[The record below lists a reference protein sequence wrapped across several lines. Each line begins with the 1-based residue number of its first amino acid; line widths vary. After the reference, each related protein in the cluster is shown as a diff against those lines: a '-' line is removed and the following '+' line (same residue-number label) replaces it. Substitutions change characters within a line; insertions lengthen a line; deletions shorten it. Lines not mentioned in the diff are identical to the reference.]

1 MDDDTPTP
9 FLRITSPS
17 PTAVKFT
24 ISSRASDT
32 SFLVSTLRH
41 GFRLFVVFY
50 TVLCTIAK
58 LQFTIPIIEDE
69 LQSLLSFMVPEM
81 VQRIIEI
88 VPWWVMGVIC
98 LGIVWFCV
106 RRDYTGESDFIVSNQ
121 GVHSLGVLDGEK
133 GSSRLASRVAP
144 ACGRLRENLEETSVK
159 LRADQQKLR
168 PKAENR
174 GNGVAERERQDQ
186 QRIIHQ

>member
-24 ISSRASDT
+24 ISSRASDP

-50 TVLCTIAK
+50 TVLCTIAN
-58 LQFTIPIIEDE
+58 LQFTIPSIEDE
-69 LQSLLSFMVPEM
+69 LQSLLSFMVPDM
-81 VQRIIEI
+81 VQRVVEM

-98 LGIVWFCV
+98 LGIIWLCV
-106 RRDYTGESDFIVSNQ
+106 RRDYTGECNCNVFNLY
-121 GVHSLGVLDGEK
+121 VHLLGVLDGEN
-133 GSSRLASRVAP
+133 GSSRLASRIAP
-144 ACGRLRENLEETSVK
+144 ACERFQRDYRREFCPAEGTPAQATIKGRESRE
-159 LRADQQKLR
+159 
-168 PKAENR
+168 
-174 GNGVAERERQDQ
+174 
-186 QRIIHQ
+186 